1 MATFNRVILAGN
13 LTRDPILRK
22 TPSGISVCDMRIAV
36 SEKYR
41 NAAGEP
47 QERTLFID
55 VVAWE
60 RQADN
65 CAKFLVKGSSILVD
79 GHLRQEDYKTREGE
93 PRTKV
98 SVMAQNV
105 QFLSSPNRDGAPAY
119 PAPHASSPAEPSPP
133 PPPSDD
139 DEEAPF

>member
-1 MATFNRVILAGN
+1 MATINRVILAGN
-13 LTRDPILRK
+13 LTRDPVLRK

-36 SEKYR
+36 SERFR
-41 NAAGEP
+41 NAAGEQ

-65 CAKFLVKGSSILVD
+65 CAKFLAKGQSILVD

-93 PRTKV
+93 PRSKV

-105 QFLSSPNRDGAPAY
+105 QFLSAPNRDAPA
-119 PAPHASSPAEPSPP
+119 APHTSFAPAADSPT
-133 PPPSDD
+133 PPSAAD

>member
-13 LTRDPILRK
+13 LTREPILRK
-22 TPSGISVCDMRIAV
+22 TPSGVSVCDMRIAV
-36 SEKYR
+36 SERFR
-41 NAAGEP
+41 NAAGEQ

-55 VVAWE
+55 VAAWE
-60 RQADN
+60 KQADI
-65 CAKFLVKGSSILVD
+65 CAKYLVKGQNILVD

-93 PRTKV
+93 TRSKM

-105 QFLSSPNRDGAPAY
+105 QFLSAPNRD
-119 PAPHASSPAEPSPP
+119 PAPSSQVESPTPSTT
-133 PPPSDD
+133 D